1 MPPLMA
7 ASTERTVPSVNSFLL
22 PDTLTAVLLASPG
35 ACVTGEIVIRPLGDL
50 GYPFRLDPFLAF
62 LGRAPA
68 FWGAFSERS
77 AGFAESRPE
86 TASSKARR

>member
-1 MPPLMA
+1 MA
-7 ASTERTVPSVNSFLL
+7 ASTERTIPSVNSFLL

-35 ACVTGEIVIRPLGDL
+35 ACVTGEIVIRPLGGL
-50 GYPFRLDPFLAF
+50 GYPFRLDSFLAL

-68 FWGAFSERS
+68 FWLAFPERS

-86 TASSKARR
+86 TTSSKARR